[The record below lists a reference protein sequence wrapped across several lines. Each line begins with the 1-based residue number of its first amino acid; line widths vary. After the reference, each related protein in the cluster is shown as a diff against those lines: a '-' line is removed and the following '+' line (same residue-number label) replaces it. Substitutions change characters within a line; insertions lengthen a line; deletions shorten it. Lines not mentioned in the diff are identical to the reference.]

1 MRSYFESRLCEA
13 LTIVENIAKK
23 LPYIIK
29 QLRSDNIVY
38 NKLYKSAIGYEL
50 THKDTSGTKLANLS
64 KYSHSTTTFYWTSIK
79 SESYD
84 SLTAQMRDDNIP
96 RQERPATFEEYIDET
111 FADYLMDADPVAQNT
126 GGKKTPYI
134 NYILKWLLNGSLE
147 FPRDISKIKVHLVKY
162 QKLIHNKGATLPDL
176 DSIDDANQLIQ
187 IITDYNDTT
196 AYERLAN
203 KKLPD
208 IVPGVETYRLDT
220 WEESED
226 LLVDSGWCINK
237 EPQFNHYE
245 PPFFVMVR
253 LKGDTRKRLALFN
266 VQTGEFRNI
275 KNEPVQ
281 EAEAL
286 APIIDHILSHTR
298 QLQIDVDDLSGIALT
313 DLLPIFHLLTK
324 SLHKLPPHAMVEA
337 IKVAGLT
344 DRLPRS
350 VEERLKTNPESFLE
364 YVECVSERELHP
376 DLEEDLIDL
385 AYMHFDKNLP
395 YIVLLLNYFGEN
407 MSLFDYKADSALNN
421 GMRADMSSIWG
432 KSEGHQ
438 WTAMRQLL
446 QELVKYDLIDE
457 FREIMNTPTGKAQIP
472 GGPPNVLLS
481 RVGKKAFL
489 ALAGSEWFV

>member
-13 LTIVENIAKK
+13 LTIVEDITKK

-64 KYSHSTTTFYWTSIK
+64 KYSHSTTFYWTSIK

-84 SLTAQMRDDNIP
+84 NLTAQMRDDNIP

-126 GGKKTPYI
+126 GGKKTPYV
-134 NYILKWLLNGSLE
+134 NYILKWLLNGSIE
-147 FPRDISKIKVHLVKY
+147 FPRDISKIKKHLVKY

-176 DSIDDANQLIQ
+176 DSIDDASQLIQ
-187 IITDYNDTT
+187 IITDYDDTT
-196 AYERLAN
+196 AYEKLAN

-226 LLVDSGWCINK
+226 LLADSGWCVNERAK
-237 EPQFNHYE
+237 FEHYE
-245 PPFFVMVR
+245 PPLFLITR
-253 LKGDTRKRLALFN
+253 LKGNTRKKLALFN
-266 VQTGEFRNI
+266 IQTGEFRDV

-281 EAEAL
+281 NAEVL
-286 APIIDHILSHTR
+286 APIIDYILSH
-298 QLQIDVDDLSGIALT
+298 VDADALLGVGLT
-313 DLLPIFHLLTK
+313 DLGQIFHLLPK
-324 SLHKLPPHAMVEA
+324 SLHKLSPHAIVEA
-337 IKVAGLT
+337 LRAT
-344 DRLPRS
+344 DLVERLPRS
-350 VEERLKTNPESFLE
+350 VEERLKTNPESFLD
-364 YVECVSERELHP
+364 YVEFVSERELHP

-395 YIVLLLNYFGEN
+395 YLVLLLNYFGEN
-407 MSLFDYKADSALNN
+407 MTLFDYRAESELNS
-421 GMRADMSSIWG
+421 GMRSDIESVWG
-432 KSEGHQ
+432 KSEGHH
-438 WTAMRQLL
+438 WTDMRKLL

-457 FREIMNTPTGKAQIP
+457 FREVMNTPTGKAQIP